1 MRLTTQSSLIRAFA
15 VTKATRYCARTVMF
29 GLFVS
34 SAVMALC
41 ARAHANDQMFA
52 PQPAAASSINWQD
65 NYFAVKGAPT
75 FIWSGSM
82 HFARLPKEKW
92 RERMVAAKRA
102 GINTIESYIFWNAQ
116 EPQDGVFDFGV
127 TSRQAPY

>member
-1 MRLTTQSSLIRAFA
+1 MRPVRQPSLIRASRGHKRNQ
-15 VTKATRYCARTVMF
+15 VLRSEQVVF
-29 GLFVS
+29 GLFFS
-34 SAVMALC
+34 SAAMALC
-41 ARAHANDQMFA
+41 AQAQANDQMFA
-52 PQPAAASSINWQD
+52 PQPAAASSINWQG

-102 GINTIESYIFWNAQ
+102 GINTIESYIFWNAMSN
-116 EPQDGVFDFGV
+116 
-127 TSRQAPY
+127 T